1 MIIKNSNLRR
11 GLFSNR
17 YLILAIM
24 AAIIFLLLVI
34 NTLNNMAEQKDNNL
48 ITPEQSITGQSNTIP
63 KQEIYTPEKTTI
75 SGTNVKP
82 QKQED
87 NKKVIDNFINYCNQK
102 QIEQAY
108 NLLSDECKEE
118 VFFSNI
124 ENFANNYVSKIFN
137 TKKTYSMQSWFNRDT
152 YTTYK
157 VKIMDDMLSTG
168 KITSKQ
174 DEIEDYYTVVMQTG
188 GEYKLNINSYIAKK
202 EINKEKEFQGVKIT
216 VVSKYTYKDY
226 ETYDVKVENLNQSSI
241 LLDSQE
247 RTDSMYVFASNESK
261 YSAYSYEIDKSRL
274 IIEPGRYRT
283 ITIKFNKIYSNSA
296 TTKAVVFSDIIKNYE
311 DYKTLENKK
320 DYKDRWT
327 ISIDL

>member
-24 AAIIFLLLVI
+24 AAIIFLFLLI
-34 NTLNNMAEQKDNNL
+34 NTLNNNAKENNKKQE
-48 ITPEQSITGQSNTIP
+48 EQSKAQKNITQY
-63 KQEIYTPEKTTI
+63 QEIYTPEKTTI
-75 SGTNVKP
+75 SGSNVKP

-108 NLLSDECKEE
+108 NLLSDACKEK

-124 ENFANNYVSKIFN
+124 GNFRDNYVNKIFN
-137 TKKTYSMQSWFNRDT
+137 TKKTYSMQSWINRDT

-157 VKIMDDMLSTG
+157 VKIMDDMISTG

-188 GEYKLNINSYIAKK
+188 GEYKLNINSYIVKK
-202 EINKEKEFQGVKIT
+202 EINKEKEFQGIRLT
-216 VVSKYTYKDY
+216 VISKDTYKDY
-226 ETYDVKVENLNQSSI
+226 ETYSIKVENLSQSSI

-247 RTDSMYVFASNESK
+247 HTDSMYVFASNESK
-261 YSAYSYEIDKSRL
+261 YSAYSYEIDRSRL
-274 IIEPGRYRT
+274 IVEPGRYRT
-283 ITIKFNKIYSNSA
+283 ITIKFNKIYSNEA
-296 TTKAVVFSDIIKNYE
+296 TTKSIVFSDIIKNYE
-311 DYKTLENKK
+311 DYKALQNKK
-320 DYKDRWT
+320 EYKDRWT
-327 ISIDL
+327 ISIDV

>member
-24 AAIIFLLLVI
+24 AAIIFLFLLI
-34 NTLNNMAEQKDNNL
+34 NTLNNNVKENNKKQE
-48 ITPEQSITGQSNTIP
+48 EQSKTQKNTTHY
-63 KQEIYTPEKTTI
+63 QEIYTPEKTTI
-75 SGTNVKP
+75 SGSNVKP

-108 NLLSDECKEE
+108 NLLSDACKEK

-124 ENFANNYVSKIFN
+124 GNFRDNYVNKIFN
-137 TKKTYSMQSWFNRDT
+137 TKKTYSMQSWINRDT

-157 VKIMDDMLSTG
+157 VKIMDDMISTG

-174 DEIEDYYTVVMQTG
+174 DEIEDYYTVVMQSG

-202 EINKEKEFQGVKIT
+202 EINKEKEFQGIKIT
-216 VVSKYTYKDY
+216 VISKDTYKDY
-226 ETYDVKVENLNQSSI
+226 ETYSIKVENLSQNSI

-247 RTDSMYVFASNESK
+247 RTDSMYILASNESK
-261 YSAYSYEIDKSRL
+261 YSAYSYEIDRSRL
-274 IIEPGRYRT
+274 IVEPGRYRT
-283 ITIKFNKIYSNSA
+283 ITIKFNKIYSNEA
-296 TTKAVVFSDIIKNYE
+296 TTRSIVFSDIIKNYE
-311 DYKTLENKK
+311 DYKSLQNKK
-320 DYKDRWT
+320 EYKDRWT

>member
-11 GLFSNR
+11 NLFSNR

-24 AAIIFLLLVI
+24 AAIIFLFLLI
-34 NTLNNMAEQKDNNL
+34 NTLNNISKENNNKKAE
-48 ITPEQSITGQSNTIP
+48 EQNKIQQNSQ

-75 SGTNVKP
+75 SGTNVRP

-87 NKKVIDNFINYCNQK
+87 NKTVINDFINYCNQK

-108 NLLSDECKEE
+108 NLLTEDCKEE

-124 ENFANNYVSKIFN
+124 NNFSNNYVNKIFN
-137 TKKTYSMQSWFNRDT
+137 GKKTYSMQSWINRDT

-157 VKIMDDMLSTG
+157 VKIVDDMISTG
-168 KITSKQ
+168 KITSAQ
-174 DEIEDYYTVVMQTG
+174 NEIEDYYTVVQEEG
-188 GEYKLNINSYIAKK
+188 KYKLNINSYIVRKQ
-202 EINKEKEFQGVKIT
+202 INKEKESQGVKIT
-216 VVSKYTYKDY
+216 IINKDTYRDY
-226 ETYDVKVENLNQSSI
+226 EIYEIKVENLNQNAI

-247 RTDSMYVFASNESK
+247 STDSMYVFASNESK
-261 YSAYSYEIDKSRL
+261 YSAYSYEIDRSRL

-283 ITIKFNKIYSNSA
+283 ITIKFNKRYSNESI
-296 TTKAVVFSDIIKNYE
+296 TKAVVFGDIIKNYDE
-311 DYKTLENKK
+311 YKQTQNKK
-320 DYKDRWT
+320 EYKDRWA

>member
-11 GLFSNR
+11 NLFSNR

-24 AAIIFLLLVI
+24 AAIIFLLILI
-34 NTLNNMAEQKDNNL
+34 NTLNNISKENNNKKAE
-48 ITPEQSITGQSNTIP
+48 EQNKIQQNSQ

-75 SGTNVKP
+75 SGTNVRP

-87 NKKVIDNFINYCNQK
+87 NKTVIDNFLNYCNQK

-108 NLLSDECKEE
+108 NLLTEDCKEE

-124 ENFANNYVSKIFN
+124 NNFSNNYVNKIFN
-137 TKKTYSMQSWFNRDT
+137 SKKTYSMQSWINRDT

-157 VKIMDDMLSTG
+157 VKIVDDMISTG
-168 KITSKQ
+168 KITSAQ
-174 DEIEDYYTVVMQTG
+174 NEIEDYYTVVQEEG
-188 GEYKLNINSYIAKK
+188 KYKLNINSYIVRKQ
-202 EINKEKEFQGVKIT
+202 INKEKESQGVKIT
-216 VVSKYTYKDY
+216 IISKDTYRDY
-226 ETYDVKVENLNQSSI
+226 ETYEIKVENLNQNTI

-247 RTDSMYVFASNESK
+247 STDSMYVFASNESK
-261 YSAYSYEIDKSRL
+261 YSAYSYEIDRSRL

-283 ITIKFNKIYSNSA
+283 ITIKFNKRYSNESI
-296 TTKAVVFSDIIKNYE
+296 TKAVVFADIIKNYDE
-311 DYKTLENKK
+311 YKQTQNKK
-320 DYKDRWT
+320 EYKDRWA

>member
-24 AAIIFLLLVI
+24 AAIIFLFLLI
-34 NTLNNMAEQKDNNL
+34 NTLNNNAKENNKKQE
-48 ITPEQSITGQSNTIP
+48 EQSKAQKNITQY
-63 KQEIYTPEKTTI
+63 QEIYTPEKTTI
-75 SGTNVKP
+75 SGSNVKP

-108 NLLSDECKEE
+108 NLLSDACKEK

-124 ENFANNYVSKIFN
+124 GNFRDNYVNKIFN
-137 TKKTYSMQSWFNRDT
+137 TKKTYSMQSWINRDT

-157 VKIMDDMLSTG
+157 VKIMDDMISTG

-174 DEIEDYYTVVMQTG
+174 DEIEDYYTVVMQSG

-202 EINKEKEFQGVKIT
+202 EINKEKEFQGIKIT
-216 VVSKYTYKDY
+216 VISKDTYKDY
-226 ETYDVKVENLNQSSI
+226 ETYSIKVENLSQNSI

-247 RTDSMYVFASNESK
+247 RTDSMYILASNESK
-261 YSAYSYEIDKSRL
+261 YSAYSYEIDRSRL
-274 IIEPGRYRT
+274 IVEPGRYRT
-283 ITIKFNKIYSNSA
+283 ITIKFNKIYSNEA
-296 TTKAVVFSDIIKNYE
+296 TTRSIVFSDVIINYE
-311 DYKTLENKK
+311 DYKSLQNKK
-320 DYKDRWT
+320 EYKDRWI
-327 ISIDL
+327 ISIDV

>member
-24 AAIIFLLLVI
+24 AAIIFLFLLI
-34 NTLNNMAEQKDNNL
+34 NTLNNNAKENNKKQE
-48 ITPEQSITGQSNTIP
+48 EQSKTQKNTTHY
-63 KQEIYTPEKTTI
+63 QEIYTPEKTTI
-75 SGTNVKP
+75 SGSNVKP

-108 NLLSDECKEE
+108 NLLSDACKEK

-124 ENFANNYVSKIFN
+124 GNFRDNYVNKIFN
-137 TKKTYSMQSWFNRDT
+137 TKKTYSMQSWINRDT

-157 VKIMDDMLSTG
+157 VKIMDDMISTG

-202 EINKEKEFQGVKIT
+202 EINKEKEFQGIKLT
-216 VVSKYTYKDY
+216 VISKDTYKDY
-226 ETYDVKVENLNQSSI
+226 ETYSIKVENLSQNSI

-247 RTDSMYVFASNESK
+247 RTDSMYILASNESK
-261 YSAYSYEIDKSRL
+261 YSAYSYEIDRSRL
-274 IIEPGRYRT
+274 IVEPGRYRT
-283 ITIKFNKIYSNSA
+283 ITIKFNKIYSNEA
-296 TTKAVVFSDIIKNYE
+296 TTRSIVFSDIIKNYE
-311 DYKTLENKK
+311 DYKSLQNKK
-320 DYKDRWT
+320 EYKDRWT